1 MQNRS
6 HSPIWLFSALL
17 TAGMLLPLLF
27 LLLNALRAD
36 EATLAEVFTART
48 WLLFRDTLLLM
59 LAVVAFVM
67 VLAFP
72 LAWITTRTNM
82 PGRQILT
89 WLGALPLA
97 FPGYVMAYALLA
109 IGGDYGMSAQL
120 LNISIPRFYGFWG
133 ACLALTITL
142 YPYLFLNLRTALL
155 GLDPSI
161 EESARSLG
169 MSVQQSW
176 FRIILPQLRPALLSG
191 SLLVALHV
199 LGDFGVVSLMRYRTF
214 SFVLYQATEMSNPV
228 AVACLALI
236 PLGITLILLWIESRQ
251 LKELRLDTSSRATK
265 RRFRLHEIGYFRWLA
280 WAVSGIMAFIT
291 VVLPLLCIG
300 FWGLQSRDTTQ
311 WKDLLTSLWASTSV
325 ALPSAVSGAL
335 FALLLAYGAVR
346 YPSFQTRLFER
357 LAYMGYA
364 TPPVVFGL
372 AFIAFALGA
381 VPFLYQTMI
390 LLVFAYVFHALAE
403 AIGPVRSSLFQAS
416 PRIQEAARSLGV
428 SGFSAFRKVTLP
440 LLKRG
445 LLMSM
450 AFVFLSIMKELPI
463 TLLLAPIGFESLAMN
478 VWQYTTTANFAAAAP
493 YALAIVTL
501 SSIFVGL
508 LLHREKA

>member
-6 HSPIWLFSALL
+6 LSAIWLFSAIL

-27 LLLNALRAD
+27 LLFNALRAD
-36 EATLAEVFTART
+36 EIALAEVFTVRT
-48 WLLFRDTLLLM
+48 WLLFRDTFLLM
-59 LAVVAFVM
+59 LAVVVLVM

-89 WLGALPLA
+89 WLGVLPLA

-109 IGGDYGMSAQL
+109 IGGDYGMSARL
-120 LNISIPRFYGFWG
+120 FDVSVPRFYGFWG

-142 YPYLFLNLRTALL
+142 YPYLFLNLRTALI
-155 GLDPSI
+155 GLDPSV

-191 SLLVALHV
+191 GLLVALHV

-214 SFVLYQATEMSNPV
+214 SFVLYQATEMSNPA

-236 PLGITLILLWIESRQ
+236 PLAITLVLLWIEARQ
-251 LKELRLDTSSRATK
+251 LKGLRLDTSPRAAK
-265 RRFRLHEIGYFRWLA
+265 RRFRLHEIGYLQWILWMFYI
-280 WAVSGIMAFIT
+280 IMTFIT
-291 VVLPLLCIG
+291 VLLPLLCIG
-300 FWGLQSRDTTQ
+300 FWAFQSNNTTH
-311 WKDLLTSLWASTSV
+311 WKELLTSLWASTSV
-325 ALPSAVSGAL
+325 AFPSAVGAAL
-335 FALLLAYGAVR
+335 CALLLTYGAVR
-346 YPSFQTRLFER
+346 HPSFQTRLFER
-357 LAYMGYA
+357 LAYTGYA

-381 VPFLYQTMI
+381 VPFLYQTML

-403 AIGPVRSSLFQAS
+403 AIGPVRSALFQAS
-416 PRIQEAARSLGV
+416 PRIQEAARSLGI
-428 SGFSAFRKVTLP
+428 SGFSAFQKVTLP

-445 LLMSM
+445 LLTSM

-478 VWQYTTTANFAAAAP
+478 VWQYTATANFSAAAP
-493 YALAIVTL
+493 YAITIVTL
-501 SSIFVGL
+501 SSTFVGL